1 MKPKARIV
9 GRLGAQRTHESD
21 PHSGPMNTWNLR
33 GTAVAVGVAAVIAG
47 VGGAA
52 VYAATDSGPRMM
64 GTHGGFGAVQGDRPG
79 GPPRDD
85 VVRAAAPDSA
95 SLHGEF
101 VVADGAG
108 AFSTMMSQTGR
119 VTAISP
125 TSVTAR
131 SDDGYSQ
138 TYVIPAAGPG
148 AAATPPFAVGDQVT
162 IQATRRGQT
171 ATVTGMGLPSIAG
184 QRGQGRL
191 PAGPN

>member
-1 MKPKARIV
+1 
-9 GRLGAQRTHESD
+9 
-21 PHSGPMNTWNLR
+21 MNTWSVR
-33 GTAVAVGVAAVIAG
+33 GTAAAIGVAAVIAG

-64 GTHGGFGAVQGDRPG
+64 GTHSGPVLGQGDRPG
-79 GPPRDD
+79 GLPHDD

-95 SLHGEF
+95 TLHGEF
-101 VVADGAG
+101 VVADGTG
-108 AFSTMMSQTGR
+108 AFSTMISQTGR

-148 AAATPPFAVGDQVT
+148 AAAAPPFAVGDQVT
-162 IQATRRGQT
+162 IQATRTGQT
-171 ATVTGMGLPSIAG
+171 ATVTGMGLPGVAG
-184 QRGQGRL
+184 QRRQ
-191 PAGPN
+191 AGPN

>member
-1 MKPKARIV
+1 
-9 GRLGAQRTHESD
+9 
-21 PHSGPMNTWNLR
+21 MNTWSVR
-33 GTAVAVGVAAVIAG
+33 GTAAAIGVAAVIAG

-64 GTHGGFGAVQGDRPG
+64 GTHSGPVLGQGDRPG
-79 GPPRDD
+79 GPPHDD

-95 SLHGEF
+95 TLHGEF
-101 VVADGAG
+101 VVADGTG
-108 AFSTMMSQTGR
+108 GFRTVISQTGR
-119 VTAISP
+119 VTAISL

-162 IQATRRGQT
+162 VQATRTGQT
-171 ATVTGMGLPSIAG
+171 ATVTSMGLPSIAG
-184 QRGQGRL
+184 QRGQ
-191 PAGPN
+191 AGPN